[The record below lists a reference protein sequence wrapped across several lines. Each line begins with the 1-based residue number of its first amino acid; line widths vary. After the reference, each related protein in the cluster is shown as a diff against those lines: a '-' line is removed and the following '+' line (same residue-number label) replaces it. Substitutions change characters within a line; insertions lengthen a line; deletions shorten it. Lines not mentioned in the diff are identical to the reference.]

1 VATGIMSWRDF
12 WNQDTPIYVSER
24 HKVLH
29 YARVA
34 ADITRL
40 IPSPDAVVLD
50 YGCGEALSADR
61 VAARCARLNLC
72 DAAPLVRERLQTRF
86 AGEPRIAV
94 LSPEGAESLPDGSLD
109 MVVANS
115 VIQYLGLDELRALL
129 ALARTKLQPD
139 GSLILA
145 DVIPPDVSPVTDA
158 AALLSFAWKGGF
170 LGASVVGLAR
180 TAVSE
185 YRRLRDELGLA
196 QYDQDEMIEILQDAG
211 FSAERLPHN
220 IGHNQARMAFRA
232 RPT

>member
-1 VATGIMSWRDF
+1 MSWRDF

-34 ADITRL
+34 ADIARL
-40 IPSPDAVVLD
+40 IPSSEAVVLD

-61 VAARCARLNLC
+61 VAARCARLTLC
-72 DAAPLVRERLQTRF
+72 DAAPLVRERLRARF
-86 AGEPRIAV
+86 ADEPRIAV
-94 LSPEGAESLPDGSLD
+94 LDPDEADSLPDGSLD
-109 MVVANS
+109 LMVANS

-129 ALARTKLQPD
+129 ALALTKLKPE

-158 AALLSFAWKGGF
+158 SALLSFAWQGGF
-170 LGASVVGLAR
+170 LGAAALGLAR

-185 YRRLRDELGLA
+185 YRRLREELGLA
-196 QYDQDEMIEILQDAG
+196 QYDEDEIIEILGEAG
-211 FSAERLPHN
+211 FSAERLPQN
-220 IGHNQARMAFRA
+220 IGHNQARMAFTA
-232 RPT
+232 RPV